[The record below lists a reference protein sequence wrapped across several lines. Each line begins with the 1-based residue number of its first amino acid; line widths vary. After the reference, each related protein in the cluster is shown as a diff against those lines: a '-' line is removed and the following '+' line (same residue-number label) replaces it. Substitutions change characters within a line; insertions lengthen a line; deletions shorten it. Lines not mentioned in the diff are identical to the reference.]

1 MKGTIEAEQNT
12 TYSEVINELR
22 RKGTQKQDGLKLK
35 KIFNYRKWLKVIDT
49 LAAGLTIS
57 NLANQYYLTQ
67 MLYYNIPQYTISTE
81 YNNFCYLGL
90 IFTSLL
96 LICILMHHIIK
107 YKVTNIKKANL
118 ETEGF
123 KQSSISITLEII
135 ICSITSLP
143 NVNIK
148 FTGTIH
154 NENYFYHITDIFMII
169 MLLKC
174 YILLRLYEHYSKWT
188 SLKAYA
194 ICKNYLTTADAFF
207 GLKSDLKDR
216 PFLTIGFTMGFFV
229 VIFGIATQQSEKCY
243 EGKSSGIDKLT
254 NSEWLI
260 IMTMT
265 TVGYGDFYPITHLG
279 RFFCLL
285 ACISGMVLI
294 SALVVSFNMA
304 SEFSRD
310 QSIAYLAITTKN
322 RENQWFGTAANVIKA
337 AFKMAK
343 HKDFFTRYKS
353 NIYLRKCVFNFK
365 RKTEIN
371 ALMDITSAEM
381 LYDIQHKLEEK
392 LLATNSI
399 ICSVPDLRKR
409 CESLKSNQN
418 ILNQRIQE
426 VLLQYKTIHIKYDIG
441 LK

>member
-1 MKGTIEAEQNT
+1 
-12 TYSEVINELR
+12 
-22 RKGTQKQDGLKLK
+22 
-35 KIFNYRKWLKVIDT
+35 
-49 LAAGLTIS
+49 
-57 NLANQYYLTQ
+57 
-67 MLYYNIPQYTISTE
+67 MLFYESPQYTISDQ

-90 IFTSLL
+90 ILTSLL
-96 LICILMHHIIK
+96 CKIYIVICVLMHHIIK
-107 YKVTNIKKANL
+107 YKVTEIKKNNL

-123 KQSSISITLEII
+123 KQSSISITIEII
-135 ICSITSLP
+135 ICCITSLP

-148 FTGTIH
+148 FTGSVL
-154 NENYFYHITDIFMII
+154 NKNYIYHITDIFMIV

-216 PFLTIGFTMGFFV
+216 PFLTICFIMGLLVVFFGV
-229 VIFGIATQQSEKCY
+229 ATQQSEKSY
-243 EGKSSGIDKLT
+243 EGKSTNLDQLT
-254 NSEWLI
+254 NAEWLI
-260 IMTMT
+260 IITMT
-265 TVGYGDFYPITHLG
+265 TVGYGDFYPNTHLG

-285 ACISGMVLI
+285 ACISGMILI
-294 SALVVSFNMA
+294 SAMVVSFNMA

-310 QSIAYLAITTKN
+310 QSIAYLAIMTKN
-322 RENQWFGTAANVIKA
+322 RENQWLGTAANVVKA
-337 AFKMAK
+337 AFKMARSK
-343 HKDFFTRYKS
+343 GFFSNYKAY
-353 NIYLRKCVFNFK
+353 IYLRKCVFNFK

-399 ICSVPDLRKR
+399 ICGIPELGQR
-409 CESLKSNQN
+409 CESLKVSQKT
-418 ILNQRIQE
+418 LDQRIEQ
-426 VLLQYKTIHIKYDIG
+426 VLLQYKTIYSKLGIG
-441 LK
+441 SG